1 MQLAVVG
8 SWQLAAMGDR
18 YKEAGIDY
26 GVLDAAKRL
35 ALSQA
40 IATSPQLE
48 VHGGRA
54 HDESR
59 GQSAFVFDFG
69 GLTLALVVEGLG
81 TKAMLA
87 RQYLDATGE
96 DRFGAMAYDTVAAIV
111 NDLCSVGAVPL
122 VVNAYFSTGDAAWL
136 EGGAQFESLVEGWR
150 RACEDA
156 GATWGGGESPALPG
170 LVSDRD
176 VELAGSAVGV
186 VPRTPLL
193 GDALEPGDEIV
204 LVASSGLHANGASL
218 ARMLVD
224 RHPHGAGARLPDGTS
239 FVEAVL
245 TPSVLYAGLVARLI
259 DSDVPLS
266 YFSHITGHGFLKV
279 MRPLRPLT
287 YRLHSLPP
295 VPPVL
300 AFMAGELDMDAR
312 SAYTTLNM
320 GAGWAVYSRPGTGE
334 RVVEIAREAGH
345 EAIVA
350 GTVEEGPRRVVLEPI
365 GVTLEGDE
373 MVLAPE

>member
-1 MQLAVVG
+1 MADQ
-8 SWQLAAMGDR
+8 

-40 IATSPQLE
+40 IATSPRLE
-48 VHGGRA
+48 ARGGRA
-54 HDESR
+54 HDGSR
-59 GQSAFVFDFG
+59 GQSAFTFEFG
-69 GLTLALVVEGLG
+69 GQTLALVVEGLG

-87 RQYLDATGE
+87 RQYMEATGK
-96 DRFGAMAYDTVAAIV
+96 DHFGAMAYDTVAAIV
-111 NDLCSVGAVPL
+111 NDLCSVGALPL

-136 EGGAQFESLVEGWR
+136 EGGSQFESLVNGWR

-170 LVSDRD
+170 LVSSND
-176 VELAGSAVGV
+176 VELAGAAVGV
-186 VPRTPLL
+186 VPGRPLL

-204 LVASSGLHANGASL
+204 LVESSGLHANGASL

-224 RHPHGAGARLPDGTS
+224 RHPDGVEARMPDGSS
-239 FVEAVL
+239 FAEAVL
-245 TPSVLYAGLVARLI
+245 VPSILYADLVQRVLDAE
-259 DSDVPLS
+259 VPVS

-287 YRLHSLPP
+287 YRLHSLLP

-300 AFMAGELDMDAR
+300 RFMADELDMDPRA
-312 SAYTTLNM
+312 AYTTLNM
-320 GAGWAVYSRPGTGE
+320 GAGWAVYSRPGSAE
-334 RVVEIAREAGH
+334 RVVELAREAGLA
-345 EAIVA
+345 AIVA
-350 GTVEEGPRRVVLEPI
+350 GVVEEGPRRVVIEPI
-365 GVTLEGDE
+365 DVTLEGDE
-373 MVLAPE
+373 MVLGVE